1 MKWQIKGYKIFDI
14 NPSLISEDIEGNFSF
29 VNCALRNS
37 RLLNTLDVS
46 LAQRVR
52 GRRLDV
58 VLPGNQ
64 SVIAGEWMPV
74 GAILASGEHSLLRL
88 DLSER
93 LRCRVGS
100 FFRKGE
106 DPLIKSYRR
115 EDSETVFSKL
125 DMWLRILIVY
135 YW

>member
-1 MKWQIKGYKIFDI
+1 M
-14 NPSLISEDIEGNFSF
+14 
-29 VNCALRNS
+29 
-37 RLLNTLDVS
+37 DVS

-52 GRRLDV
+52 GRRQDV
-58 VLPGNQ
+58 VLSGNQ

-88 DLSER
+88 DLSKDCAVE
-93 LRCRVGS
+93 LDL

-115 EDSETVFSKL
+115 EDSETVFFE
-125 DMWLRILIVY
+125 IGY
-135 YW
+135 CG